1 MTKRTRLIWSMLL
14 VCIAMMAFLEA
25 SRRSW
30 EIHSRLSVAAHGHVF
45 YRVVHTSEMAGRI
58 PEHYPIHT
66 LESQRLVYS
75 GHKYLGYLS
84 KHGFF
89 VPDGD
94 NWDSAAA
101 QDFQLTVVS
110 FWLELLLGVTA
121 VVAGILVFLKIGQPS
136 GPANRSQPV
145 GPQTNQAPPAAGSGG

>member
-1 MTKRTRLIWSMLL
+1 MLL
-14 VCIAMMAFLEA
+14 VCIAMIAFLEA
-25 SRRSW
+25 ARRSW

-45 YRVVHTSEMAGRI
+45 YRVVHTTEMSGRI

-75 GHKYLGYLS
+75 GDKYLGYLS

-89 VPDGD
+89 VRDGQS
-94 NWDSAAA
+94 WDSAAA

-110 FWLELLLGVTA
+110 FWLEVLLGMTTLITWIF
-121 VVAGILVFLKIGQPS
+121 VVWKIGQQD
-136 GPANRSQPV
+136 GAANGSQPIRSE
-145 GPQTNQAPPAAGSGG
+145 TNGTSSAAGSRR

>member
-14 VCIAMMAFLEA
+14 VCIAMIAFLEA

-30 EIHSRLSVAAHGHVF
+30 EIHSRLSVVAQGHVF
-45 YRVVHTSEMAGRI
+45 YRVVHTTEMAGRI

-89 VPDGD
+89 VPDGQ

-121 VVAGILVFLKIGQPS
+121 VAAGILVVLKIGQPD
-136 GPANRSQPV
+136 GAANGSQPSHSE
-145 GPQTNQAPPAAGSGG
+145 TNRPSSAAGSRR